1 MNHDRK
7 CQVVATYIAD
17 RMSTDDLL
25 EFVIDALY
33 HEMKH
38 SNVLEDY
45 MDDYC
50 LTEQHLEELGG
61 E

>member
-1 MNHDRK
+1 MTNDRK

-25 EFVIDALY
+25 EFVIDSLY
-33 HEMKH
+33 HEMKY
-38 SNVLEDY
+38 NNALEGY
-45 MDDYC
+45 MADYC

>member
-7 CQVVATYIAD
+7 CQIVAAYIAD
-17 RMSTDDLL
+17 RMDTDDLL
-25 EFVIDALY
+25 EYVTDALY

>member
-7 CQVVATYIAD
+7 CQVVATYIAN
-17 RMSTDDLL
+17 RMNTDDLL
-25 EFVIDALY
+25 EYVVDDLY
-33 HEMKH
+33 QLMKH
-38 SNVLEDY
+38 SDLLEDY
-45 MDDYC
+45 MADYC